1 MACKNEVSTTSTK
14 IDKKTGAK
22 VSTYTTKRKCSTNPK
37 AIEEE
42 EELDIEEQEEEK
54 EPVLL
59 IEPEDDEMK
68 KIKEGF
74 EKFLKNM

>member
-1 MACKNEVSTTSTK
+1 MVCKNEVSTTSTK

-42 EELDIEEQEEEK
+42 EELDIEEQEEK